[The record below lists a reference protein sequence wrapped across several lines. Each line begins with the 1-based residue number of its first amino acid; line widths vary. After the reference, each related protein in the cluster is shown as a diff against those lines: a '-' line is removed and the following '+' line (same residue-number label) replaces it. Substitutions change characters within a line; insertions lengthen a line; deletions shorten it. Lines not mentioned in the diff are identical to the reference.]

1 VHPSAGS
8 RAGYGAFG
16 PLTSGLLVA
25 DETGM
30 LQSSFESPRRPGAIV
45 AVLALVVGMVFAG
58 GSSAALGVLG
68 SFEQRSTS
76 VRATGATPASATV
89 PTSALPGSPATTAAV
104 VSLDT
109 DPTAGPPSPATT
121 TPRPSSTRSTT
132 TTPVPGASGQGP
144 QPVGAVGP
152 PPPPPPPACA
162 QATGGWRAPGA
173 GLYELAV
180 DGSGTARRIL
190 DDALNAQAISLS
202 PDGRTFS
209 VVSAVP
215 NFNGVDGPFQLY
227 LVDRDGSN
235 LRRILADLD
244 NPFAAQWSPDGRW
257 IAFLN
262 SEPESYTTGLYVTD
276 PTGATVRRLATA
288 YESGASGGNGLVW
301 SPQSDRIAYSTN
313 QAPAAAVRVVRLS
326 DGNVTTIFRGGDVV
340 NLSWSPDGTRLV
352 GTMIPMGVVV
362 MSASSEGGTTIDQ
375 RASSA
380 RWSPLADEIATGFLV
395 LAPDGAFLREM
406 VLQRALDWSPDGRR
420 VVGYDPWGTMVIV
433 EERCGTALVAADAF
447 RTGYIGWSP
456 DGPTVL
462 VYSR

>member
-1 VHPSAGS
+1 MLPSS
-8 RAGYGAFG
+8 IK
-16 PLTSGLLVA
+16 P
-25 DETGM
+25 
-30 LQSSFESPRRPGAIV
+30 PRRPRAIV

-76 VRATGATPASATV
+76 VRATGATAPSATV
-89 PTSALPGSPATTAAV
+89 PTSALPALSTTTAAV

-109 DPTAGPPSPATT
+109 EPTAGPPSAATT
-121 TPRPSSTRSTT
+121 RPRPSPTRSTT
-132 TTPVPGASGQGP
+132 TPGPAASGQGP

-152 PPPPPPPACA
+152 PPPPAPPVCS
-162 QATGGWRAPGA
+162 QATGGWRAPGP

-180 DGSGTARRIL
+180 DGSGTARLIL
-190 DDALNAQAISLS
+190 DDALQAQAISLS
-202 PDGRTFS
+202 ADGRTFS
-209 VVSAVP
+209 VVSAVRD
-215 NFNGVDGPFQLY
+215 FNGVDGPFQLY

-235 LRRILADLD
+235 QRRILADLD

-262 SEPESYTTGLYVTD
+262 SEPETYTTGLYVTD

-288 YESGASGGNGLVW
+288 YETRASGGNGLVW

-313 QAPAAAVRVVRLS
+313 QAPAAGVHVVRLS
-326 DGNVTTIFRGGDVV
+326 DGAVTTLFRGGGLWGV
-340 NLSWSPDGTRLV
+340 SWSPDGTRLV
-352 GTMIPMGVVV
+352 GTRMPMGVVV
-362 MSASSEGGTTIDQ
+362 MSASGEGGAIIDE

-380 RWSPLADEIATGFLV
+380 RWSPVADEIATGFLV
-395 LAPDGAFLREM
+395 VTPDGTFVREM
-406 VLQRALDWSPDGRR
+406 GLQRAVDWSPDGRR

-433 EERCGTALVAADAF
+433 GERCGTALVAADGF
-447 RTGYIGWSP
+447 RTGCIGWSP
-456 DGPTVL
+456 DGATVL